1 MINISDKPCQWRNT
15 DTREWGEGVI
25 RFGSGC
31 GGHDLI
37 LMVFGSTTT
46 YAVNAVYSIHH
57 HVIKFACDLRQV
69 GGFSTNKTDNITD
82 ILLKVTLHIITLT
95 PCNQCLSQLQLW
107 VSEWLLLSGNSA
119 IFQVYHGEN
128 KLIFNEMMM
137 RSALYKTN
145 TRSWIFVVF
154 E

>member
-1 MINISDKPCQWRNT
+1 MQHN
-15 DTREWGEGVI
+15 
-25 RFGSGC
+25 
-31 GGHDLI
+31 
-37 LMVFGSTTT
+37 
-46 YAVNAVYSIHH
+46 
-57 HVIKFACDLRQV
+57 VIKFVCDLRQV
-69 GGFSTNKTDNITD
+69 GGFSSNKTDNITD

-145 TRSWIFVVF
+145 TRSWIFVVLAQWNTSF
-154 E
+154 RIDRSPKPDTLTWFPSKQYLLFLRNDVCLEEKQHIHIL